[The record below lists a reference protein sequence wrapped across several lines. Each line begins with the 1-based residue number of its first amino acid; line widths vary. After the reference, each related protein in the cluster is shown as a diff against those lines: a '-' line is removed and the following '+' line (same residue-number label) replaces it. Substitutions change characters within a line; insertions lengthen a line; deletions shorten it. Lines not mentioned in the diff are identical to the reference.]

1 MAPRIPVLCTPVAM
15 KSRIATVQG
24 LQHHAVI
31 KFTGKQAN
39 DADPSSSPNEIQ
51 EFNLSIQKTVKDNPT
66 EADADSGAYES
77 VQLRIHPRVFAA
89 LGKDLVTND
98 VVAVIELV
106 KNSYDA
112 FAQNVFVKFEYDET
126 EGQYLEILDDG
137 TGMSKEVVEN
147 EWCVVGTP
155 YKKKNSVVRKDGKT
169 RQVTGNKGLGRLSV
183 ARLGNRL
190 VMLTKTSKSPRWE
203 VKVNWSE
210 ISEATDLSQSSVEL
224 REYQGDSPFAGSGT
238 RLRILDL
245 VEEWDASR
253 ISELQ
258 DNLSRLVS
266 PFATPGDFNIYLSA
280 AGSTEQVRIEPPQFL
295 SEPKYCI
302 KGAVDGTG
310 NLKATYRFSP
320 IRGDFAPKTKNVNAQ
335 WSQIHQLAKEHWR
348 LSHSEE
354 GANCGPFSFDIRA
367 WDIDS
372 DGSEEIS
379 DKYNVAR
386 NSVRRAIRA
395 HKGISVYRDD
405 VLVLPKSE
413 RGLDWLG
420 LDLRRVSQI
429 GRRLSTSQIVGY
441 VSISAK
447 SNPKIEDTS
456 DRERLSLSPEVEE
469 FEGIITYVVR
479 TLERSRNED
488 RHQDTREQPMTDL
501 FENLSAG
508 KLVKDATA
516 LAKSGAEASAVVPL
530 IREFDRSLSKER
542 ETIKR
547 RFVYYSQLATV
558 GSIAQMLVHEI
569 RNQTTIIGRLFRF
582 IRKES
587 GFTQSQQSER
597 FLGRAGKAVDT
608 LERLADK
615 FSPLANRNFQRG
627 RRQSVVEDVI
637 RDCLE
642 MQIRELNTKGIKTSV
657 PASETVVDVDPAE
670 LHSIIVN
677 LITNATYWL
686 GTVPKDERRL
696 KFDLESKEDGRR
708 VNIWL
713 HDSGPGIEEEDLER
727 VFWPGVTRRPDGS
740 GMGLT
745 LASELVGAHGGQMR
759 TMHPGELGGAS
770 FAFDV
775 PQAELRRET
784 PS

>member
-1 MAPRIPVLCTPVAM
+1 MLSQDLIKANPVETA
-15 KSRIATVQG
+15 
-24 LQHHAVI
+24 
-31 KFTGKQAN
+31 
-39 DADPSSSPNEIQ
+39 
-51 EFNLSIQKTVKDNPT
+51 
-66 EADADSGAYES
+66 ADSTAYEPM
-77 VQLRIHPRVFAA
+77 QLRMHPRVFAA

-112 FAQNVFVKFEYDET
+112 FAQNVFVKFEYDKA

-137 TGMSKEVVEN
+137 TGMSREVVEN

-155 YKKKNSVVRKDGKT
+155 YKKKNSVVRKGGKT

-190 VMLTKTSKSPRWE
+190 VMLTKTSKSPCWE

-210 ISEATDLSQSSVEL
+210 VSEAEDISQSSVEL
-224 REYQGDSPFAGSGT
+224 REYQDDSPFVESGT

-245 VEEWDASR
+245 VEEWDENR

-266 PFATPGDFNIYLSA
+266 PFAKPDDFNIYLSA
-280 AGSTEQVRIEPPQFL
+280 SGSTEQVRIEPPEFL
-295 SEPKYCI
+295 SEPKYSI
-302 KGAVDGTG
+302 KGALDGTG

-320 IRGDFAPKTKNVNAQ
+320 IRGDYAPKTTKVTAQ
-335 WSQIHQLAKEHWR
+335 WPQIHQFAKSNWR
-348 LSHSEE
+348 LSHSEQKS
-354 GANCGPFSFDIRA
+354 NCGPFSFDIRA
-367 WDIDS
+367 WDIDAEGS
-372 DGSEEIS
+372 DEIS
-379 DKYNVAR
+379 KKYQLGR
-386 NSVRRAIRA
+386 RSVRSAIRA
-395 HKGISVYRDD
+395 HKGISVYRDG

-441 VSISAK
+441 VSISARR
-447 SNPKIEDTS
+447 NPKIEDTS
-456 DRERLSLSPEVEE
+456 DRERLSLSTEVEE
-469 FEGIITYVVR
+469 FEGIISYVVR

-547 RFVYYSQLATV
+547 RFTYYSQLATV

-569 RNQTTIIGRLFRF
+569 RNRTTIIGRFLRF
-582 IRKES
+582 ARKES
-587 GFTQSQQSER
+587 CLAEKQDGQR
-597 FLGRAGKAVDT
+597 YLGRAEEAVET
-608 LERLADK
+608 LERLADR
-615 FSPLANRNFQRG
+615 FSPLANRNFRRG
-627 RRQSVVEDVI
+627 SRQSSVEAVI
-637 RDCLE
+637 YGCLD
-642 MQIRELNTKGIKTSV
+642 ILRGELNTKGIKIVIPESDTL
-657 PASETVVDVDPAE
+657 VDVDPAE
-670 LHSIIVN
+670 LHAI
-677 LITNATYWL
+677 ITNLLTNAVYWL
-686 GTVPKDERRL
+686 SAVPKDEREL
-696 KFDLESKEDGRR
+696 KLILEQAEGNER
-708 VNIWL
+708 VTVWI
-713 HDSGPGIEEEDLER
+713 HDSGPGISEEDLEK
-727 VFWPGVTRRPDGS
+727 VFWPGVTRKPEGI

-745 LASELVGAHGGQMR
+745 LASELVGAYGGQMR

-770 FAFDV
+770 FAFDL
-775 PQAELRRET
+775 PCAKQGRE
-784 PS
+784 SVQ